1 MFLEL
6 FSSLFILSSSLFGV
20 AAINKPILKSYSSGS
35 FNVLSHIE
43 IDNELYNICECSLTS
58 NISNSLV
65 STFKSDN
72 IVGLYFGLPTDN
84 FVSIDVGVGDLF
96 YSSNKV
102 FFQFGSFYNDS
113 LVDIETF
120 DNYSFYSNDFYHYIL
135 TNCEWSTSIGL
146 TYYDYSLPLTNSLLS
161 TILVSNSFTD
171 SLNQEFVNNS
181 LIGSN
186 YYFFEDS
193 NFSDF
198 SIGDFSFSFSTLT
211 NLFGLYFLQTS
222 SDLILS
228 DSEYNSLLNDNKELR
243 DSIKEKESEI
253 NSLNNV
259 ISDLNSR
266 IQDLQNQIDNGIDVT
281 STSEYKQLLYNY
293 NLKVQELNQVT
304 NEYNSYKETY
314 NEITYQAKFNEG
326 KSSVTTESA
335 NFLGLF
341 SAIASVPITILNGLT
356 SFVIWDTPLIS
367 ILLSLLLV
375 MIILLI
381 IRKFI

>member
-1 MFLEL
+1 MLLEL
-6 FSSLFILSSSLFGV
+6 FSSLFIFSSSLICFTYS
-20 AAINKPILKSYSSGS
+20 NKPIFYSSTNGS
-35 FNVLSHIE
+35 FDVLSHIE
-43 IDNELYNICECSLTS
+43 IDNELYNICECSLSS
-58 NISNSLV
+58 NISNSFV

-72 IVGLYFGLPTDN
+72 IVGLYFGVPNDN
-84 FVSIDVGVGDLF
+84 YLSIDVSCGNLF
-96 YSSNKV
+96 YSSSKV
-102 FFQFGSFYNDS
+102 FFRFGSFYDD
-113 LVDIETF
+113 LFQDVETF
-120 DNYSFYSNDFYHYIL
+120 DNYSFYSNDFFHYIL
-135 TNCEWSTSIGL
+135 TNSEWSTSVGL
-146 TYYDYSLPLTNSLLS
+146 NSYEYSLSLTNNLTSS
-161 TILVSNSFTD
+161 VLVSNSFTD
-171 SLNQEFVNNS
+171 SSNQDIINNF

-198 SIGDFSFSFSTLT
+198 FIGDFSFSFSTLT
-211 NLFGLYFLQTS
+211 NLFGMYFLQTS
-222 SDLILS
+222 NDLILS
-228 DSEYNSLLNDNKELR
+228 DSEYNSLLNDNKELQ

-253 NSLNNV
+253 SSLNNV

-266 IQDLQNQIDNGIDVT
+266 IQDLQNQIDIGVDVT